1 MSADLDP
8 SGSGSGSGIDPPNLD
23 LSSLARLVAIGL
35 VALLVLATP
44 VVGLLAWEPVD
55 EGNVKVVKKW
65 GATTGTTFGPGA
77 HFINPVSQST
87 TSLSVRPQAYTM
99 SSKQGEGDRATRDD
113 AIQVLTED
121 GLQVDID
128 VTVRYRVDAS
138 QAVTFYQQ
146 YRTLPTAEE
155 RLIRPSIRSVLRTE
169 AGRLPVTV
177 IYTGEGQTRLKEA
190 AERELADEFTDA
202 GIILEAVQVRNVDL
216 PEQYAQ
222 AVEQKEITEQT
233 RQRKEDELA
242 VEELEAERKRIEAQ
256 GRADA
261 NRIVSQSLT
270 QEVLAQQYIERLDS
284 ADTVYIP
291 VGDGGYPQFVRNVES
306 NGRTNAS
313 VAGAGATTPS
323 GNGTTPSVAPTASA
337 GG

>member
-1 MSADLDP
+1 MSSDFDP
-8 SGSGSGSGIDPPNLD
+8 SAGPDGTDSGSSGSGIDPPDLN
-23 LSSLARLVAIGL
+23 LSSLSRLVV
-35 VALLVLATP
+35 VALLGLLVITAP
-44 VVGLLAWEPVD
+44 IVGLLAWEPVD
-55 EGNVKVVKKW
+55 EGNVKVVKRW

-87 TSLSVRPQAYTM
+87 SSLSVRPQAYTM
-99 SSKQGEGDRATRDD
+99 SSKQGEGERANRDD

-121 GLQVDID
+121 GLQVNVD
-128 VTVRYRVDAS
+128 VTVRYRVDSAK
-138 QAVTFYQQ
+138 AVQFYRQ
-146 YRTLPTAEE
+146 YRTLGTAEE

-177 IYTGEGQTRLKEA
+177 IYTGEGQTRLKQA
-190 AERELADEFTDA
+190 AERELSDEFVDA
-202 GIILEAVQVRNVDL
+202 GIILEAVQIRNVDL

-233 RQRKEDELA
+233 RQRKEDELE
-242 VEELEAERKRIEAQ
+242 VEKLEAERKRIEAE

-306 NGRTNAS
+306 NGVANGS
-313 VAGAGATTPS
+313 VSAPA
-323 GNGTTPSVAPTASA
+323 GNGTAPAT
-337 GG
+337 GE

>member
-1 MSADLDP
+1 
-8 SGSGSGSGIDPPNLD
+8 
-23 LSSLARLVAIGL
+23 
-35 VALLVLATP
+35 
-44 VVGLLAWEPVD
+44 
-55 EGNVKVVKKW
+55 
-65 GATTGTTFGPGA
+65 
-77 HFINPVSQST
+77 
-87 TSLSVRPQAYTM
+87 M

-337 GG
+337 GD